1 MSDDS
6 KAAMAKASFSWGGVG
21 ISKFLAMLG
30 IASWSDAAAMLAA
43 LYSLFL
49 IVDWIAKKLRKS
61 GK

>member
-1 MSDDS
+1 
-6 KAAMAKASFSWGGVG
+6 MAKASFSWGGVG

-49 IVDWIAKKLRKS
+49 IVDWITKKLRKS